1 MESRNKTSQTL
12 KDELKSYG
20 RLGLVLLIALGITAS
35 FVVFISVRN
44 VAAAGPEPMLM
55 LVVLALLVG
64 FTSSRYPIL
73 FPGTVTGVSVSEA
86 LTFFAVITLS
96 PYHASLLAAIDILV
110 AARRLK
116 LKRTFYLLNI
126 SNITISFFVA
136 GKIYYSTLGYLLLN
150 PIDEGLGQKLLI
162 FAVPLIAL

>member
-1 MESRNKTSQTL
+1 
-12 KDELKSYG
+12 
-20 RLGLVLLIALGITAS
+20 
-35 FVVFISVRN
+35 
-44 VAAAGPEPMLM
+44 
-55 LVVLALLVG
+55 
-64 FTSSRYPIL
+64 
-73 FPGTVTGVSVSEA
+73 
-86 LTFFAVITLS
+86 FAVITLS

-162 FAVPLIAL
+162 FAVPLIPLALSHYLLHIFVVGAMSYARGRLTRETVTYTLPWEPVTYLACAIVAGMVQYAFVHKGLLITSVILVLVLPVPVIIY